1 MGLIKKKINQ
11 LPTWIWL
18 FWLPQILQ
26 MFYSSNNLEL
36 VFSRNV
42 LEKLSKLYP

>member
-1 MGLIKKKINQ
+1 MGLIKKMINQ